1 MNYTTFEQ
9 METSPL
15 VRQKEEPAQQ
25 YMERIFRV
33 ACGPAEDGQD
43 RPVRVNDMLESAALP
58 YGSAALS
65 LYRRAKTFC
74 CL

>member
-15 VRQKEEPAQQ
+15 VRQKDESAQQ

-33 ACGPAEDGQD
+33 ACGPAEG
-43 RPVRVNDMLESAALP
+43 
-58 YGSAALS
+58 G
-65 LYRRAKTFC
+65 
-74 CL
+74 